1 MTDALL
7 SAADGGPDD
16 LPRSFRRERDAQRE
30 ARDRAHRERDM
41 REHDAAAAEPGYG
54 PDPALASYAP
64 DAHGYGYDPA
74 SGVVTRIDVPF
85 VRLTAFFIKAV
96 FAAIPALIILTVM
109 LWGMGQAL
117 TNYAPWLLKMKIL
130 ITFPN

>member
-1 MTDALL
+1 MTNAHI

-16 LPRSFRRERDAQRE
+16 IPRTFRREREAQRE
-30 ARDRAHRERDM
+30 AREREMQQRAEQ
-41 REHDAAAAEPGYG
+41 EA
-54 PDPALASYAP
+54 YAP
-64 DAHGYGYDPA
+64 EPAMAAYAPEVRDYGIEPSA

-85 VRLTAFFIKAV
+85 LSLMAFFIKAV
-96 FAAIPALIILTVM
+96 FAAIPALIILAVM